1 MGYDNNYASPAMCSP
16 SPYYGSPNYASLN
29 RIGSA
34 QYASPIYQQSLALNS
49 G

>member
-1 MGYDNNYASPAMCSP
+1 MGYDHHYGSPAIGSP
-16 SPYYGSPNYASLN
+16 SPFYGSPNYGSLN

-34 QYASPIYQQSLALNS
+34 QYASPIYQQSVSLNS